1 MRIVSLV
8 PAATE
13 MACALGAGA
22 ELVAVTHDDDHPPEI
37 RHLPRV
43 TRSTLPSEASS
54 HEIDAAVKRAAER
67 QESTFHLDAQALGDA
82 RPDVILGQT
91 LCAVCAITL
100 DQVPAAVR
108 APVVPLD
115 AGSLEGMLED
125 LRRVGDAIG
134 RVPEAA
140 ALVASLRERLDV
152 LRARSA
158 GRARPRVACLEWLDP
173 LFNGGHWVPEQVEI
187 AGGDDVLGA
196 PGERSR
202 EIAWDEVLAAAPEV
216 LVLMPCG
223 FDEQRA
229 ASDGAR
235 LRTLS
240 RWDELP
246 AVRSGRVH
254 PVNGSAYF
262 SRPGPRLVDGAELL
276 ARLFAAA

>member
-43 TRSTLPSEASS
+43 TRSTLPSGASS

-67 QESTFHLDAQALGDA
+67 QESTFHLDGQALGDA

-125 LRRVGDAIG
+125 LRRVGDAI
-134 RVPEAA
+134 
-140 ALVASLRERLDV
+140 V